1 MDGIILAAGNSRR
14 FGENK
19 LLYEIGKKP
28 MYRHILD
35 HLIELFQMNQLE
47 TLVFVTQYDT
57 ILAYLKENH
66 PYVNAIKN
74 ERQDLGISHSI
85 ALGMEELKRRNP
97 SSMACL
103 FTVADQPYLKR
114 GSLETLLKEWEKS
127 PKGILACANGQRM
140 GNPVI
145 FSNHYYEELSNLF
158 GDVGGKQVIKRHRED
173 VSLFQI
179 KEKELIDIDVKE
191 VLDEKKE

>member
-1 MDGIILAAGNSRR
+1 MDAIILAAGNSRR

-19 LLYEIGKKP
+19 LLYETEGKP

-35 HLIELFQMNQLE
+35 HLIELFQMNRLK
-47 TLVFVTQYDT
+47 TIVFVTQYDT
-57 ILAYLKENH
+57 ILAHLKENH

-74 ERQDLGISHSI
+74 ERPDLGISHSI

-103 FTVADQPYLKR
+103 FTVADQPYLKKD
-114 GSLETLLKEWEKS
+114 SLENMLKEWKKS
-127 PKGILACANGQRM
+127 PKGILVCANGQRM

-145 FSNHYYEELSNLF
+145 FSNDYYEELSNLF
-158 GDVGGKQVIKRHRED
+158 GDVGGKQVVKRHRED
-173 VSLFQI
+173 VSLVQI
-179 KEKELIDIDVKE
+179 QEKELMDIDVKE

>member
-1 MDGIILAAGNSRR
+1 MDVIILAAGNSRR

-19 LLYEIGKKP
+19 LLYEIGEKP

-35 HLIELFQMNQLE
+35 HLIELFQTNQLK
-47 TLVFVTQYDT
+47 TIVFVTQYDT
-57 ILAYLKENH
+57 ILAYLKENV

-74 ERQDLGISHSI
+74 ERPDLGISHSI
-85 ALGMEELKRRNP
+85 ELGMEELKRENP
-97 SSMACL
+97 SSKACL
-103 FTVADQPYLKR
+103 FTVADQPYLRKD
-114 GSLETLLKEWEKS
+114 SLENLLKEWEKKS
-127 PKGILACANGQRM
+127 RGILACANGCRM

-145 FSNHYYEELSNLF
+145 FSNDYYEELSNLS

-179 KEKELIDIDVKE
+179 KEKELMDIDVKE